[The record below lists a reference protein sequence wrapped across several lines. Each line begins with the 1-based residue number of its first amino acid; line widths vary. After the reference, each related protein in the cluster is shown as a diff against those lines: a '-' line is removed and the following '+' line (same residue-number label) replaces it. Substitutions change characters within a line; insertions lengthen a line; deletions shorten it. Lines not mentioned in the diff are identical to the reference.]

1 MFKCLFSTLVFV
13 LVLACTAP
21 KNGNP
26 HVEIQTRFG
35 DIELELY
42 PKQAPQTVAA
52 FLSYV
57 DSGFYKRSSFYRVM
71 NQENQTIDSWK
82 AELVQG
88 GLWRTDYKRATT
100 LKGIPHETTEQTKIK
115 HTNGVISL
123 ARMDPGT
130 ATTEFFICVGDQ
142 PGFDFGGDNNPD
154 KQGYAAFGKVV
165 KGMDV
170 LQKIYDQPDRNQ
182 AFDPPVHIFNIV
194 RQ

>member
-1 MFKCLFSTLVFV
+1 MYRLLLLFFLCILLNACKQST
-13 LVLACTAP
+13 T
-21 KNGNP
+21 GNP
-26 HVEIQTRFG
+26 HVEIKTRFG

-42 PKQAPQTVAA
+42 AKQAPQTVTA
-52 FLSYV
+52 FISYI

-71 NQENQTIDSWK
+71 NQDNQVIDSWK

-100 LKGIPHETTEQTKIK
+100 LKGVAHETTAQTNIK

-123 ARMDPGT
+123 ARMEPGT

-142 PGFDFGGDNNPD
+142 PGFDFGGANNPD
-154 KQGYAAFGKVV
+154 GQGYAAFGKVV
-165 KGMDV
+165 KGANV
-170 LQKIYDQPDRNQ
+170 LKRIYNQPERNQ

-194 RQ
+194 RK